1 MNESPELVLD
11 GGNPI
16 PEQIE
21 SQIRWLVS
29 SGALRPGEELPTVR
43 AVAVGLGISPRAVE
57 QAYNQL
63 AQESVITWADSSAP
77 RVYRACSEPE
87 GANLKQLC
95 GRFLRQATAYG
106 YSRAAIL
113 HAIQTC
119 LQRDLPSCARSL
131 RGSSSATKLN
141 ACLKQELSS

>member
-16 PEQIE
+16 REQIE
-21 SQIRWLVS
+21 SQIRRLVL

-57 QAYNQL
+57 QAYKQL
-63 AQESVITWADSSAP
+63 AQESVITWADCSAP
-77 RVYRACSEPE
+77 HVTLSCGGPE
-87 GANLKQLC
+87 GASLTQLC
-95 GRFLRQATAYG
+95 ERFLRQATGCG
-106 YSRAAIL
+106 YSCAAIL

-119 LQRDLPSCARSL
+119 LQKDLPSCSRSHC
-131 RGSSSATKLN
+131 GNSSATELG
-141 ACLKQELSS
+141 ACL